1 MYVEDRKMVVFS
13 IARDPA
19 VRSGRYDYE
28 LSTPRNSR
36 PILTNALRIFVIV
49 LEMYFRC
56 HHRFGAHLKFR
67 KMEDKGPKADDVRV
81 HLMDHQ
87 AAGETLTPH
96 LRRVPVRSLNFRYP

>member
-13 IARDPA
+13 LARDPA
-19 VRSGRYDYE
+19 VRSGRYDHE

-36 PILTNALRIFVIV
+36 PILTSALRMFVI
-49 LEMYFRC
+49 LEVYFIC
-56 HHRFGAHLKFR
+56 HRRFGAHLKFR

-87 AAGETLTPH
+87 AVGETLTPH
-96 LRRVPVRSLNFRYP
+96 LRRVPVRSLSFRYP